1 MPSHCRENSEL
12 SKELGQLKSKM
23 GEENQRYKSLEEHL
37 TAKGN
42 EFDALKKEHNDALL
56 KKEATSDRKLVELY
70 PLSFFLSLYLN
81 YMVF

>member
-1 MPSHCRENSEL
+1 M
-12 SKELGQLKSKM
+12 ELGQLKSKM

-56 KKEATSDRKLVELY
+56 KKEATSDRKLVITTSTFILCA
-70 PLSFFLSLYLN
+70 SQWCSDV
-81 YMVF
+81 VF